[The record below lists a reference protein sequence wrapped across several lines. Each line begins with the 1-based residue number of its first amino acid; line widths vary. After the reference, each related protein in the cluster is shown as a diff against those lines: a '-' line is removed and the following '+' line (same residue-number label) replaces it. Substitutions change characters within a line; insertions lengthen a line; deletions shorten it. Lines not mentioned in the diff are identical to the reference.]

1 MNIVGRSFFLPL
13 WRIAMKQEYIL
24 ELRDIA
30 KVYDNGVVANKGI
43 SIGFHEG
50 EIHAIVGENGAGKST
65 LMKIIFGLEKPTNG
79 QLLYKGK
86 EVSFG
91 SPLDSI
97 GIGIGMV
104 HQHFMLVPSFT
115 VLQNIVLGDEPTKFS
130 FIDSRKSKKKAEE
143 LAKRYNFQLSME
155 EKVENLSVGMK
166 QKVEILKL
174 LYKGAKVLILDE
186 PTAVLT
192 PQETEQLFVELKKFK
207 ESGHTIIFISHKLNE
222 VKEISDRISVIRK
235 GQLISTHDTKDV
247 RLEEISV
254 LMIGRRVEYAYD
266 HIKKEVSEHK
276 TVLKVENVT
285 LQNDSIKTLDNINLI
300 AKSGEILGVVGV
312 EGNGQSELV
321 EVLFGY
327 KKPTSGNIEVNG
339 ISIRNK
345 KVKEIRDIA
354 KVAYIPEDRMRQG
367 IASTASIKENIIS
380 SFYDAKELNHK
391 FWMNYKALDELSE
404 TLIEEFNVV
413 CQSKE
418 TEIGSLSGGNI
429 QKVVVARE
437 CYADPEFLIA
447 EQPTRGV
454 DVGSASFIHEK
465 LIELRNNDKAILL
478 LSADLGEALAV
489 SDKLIVLY
497 EGQIV
502 GFFQDLSEL
511 TETELGLYM
520 LGIKKQKK
528 EEIER
533 LMYEEA

>member
-1 MNIVGRSFFLPL
+1 MN
-13 WRIAMKQEYIL
+13 QNNIL
-24 ELRDIA
+24 ELRNIA
-30 KVYDNGVVANKGI
+30 KVYDNGVVANKNI
-43 SIGFHEG
+43 SIAFRAG

-79 QLLYKGK
+79 QILYDGK
-86 EVSFG
+86 EVEFQ

-104 HQHFMLVPSFT
+104 HQHFMLIPSFT

-130 FIDSRKSKKKAEE
+130 FINHKQSRKKAEE
-143 LAKRYNFQLSME
+143 LAKQYNFQLSMD
-155 EKVENLSVGMK
+155 EKVADLGVGMK

-192 PQETEQLFVELKKFK
+192 PQETEQLFAELKKFK
-207 ESGHTIIFISHKLNE
+207 ENGHTIIFISHKLNE

-235 GQLISTHDTKDV
+235 GELISTHETKDV
-247 RLEEISV
+247 ELEEISE
-254 LMIGRRVEYAYD
+254 LMIGRKVEYAYE
-266 HIKKEVSEHK
+266 HLKKEVKEK
-276 TVLKVENVT
+276 QITLKMKHVT
-285 LQNDSIKTLDNINLI
+285 LANGNVNALEDLNLI
-300 AKSGEILGVVGV
+300 ARSGEILGVVGV
-312 EGNGQSELV
+312 EGNGQTELV

-327 KKPTSGNIEVNG
+327 KKPTKGK
-339 ISIRNK
+339 ISVLGKSLIGK
-345 KVKEIRDIA
+345 KVKEIRDVA

-367 IASTASIKENIIS
+367 IAATASIKENMIS
-380 SFYDAKELNHK
+380 SFYDAKEFNHK
-391 FWMNYKALDELSE
+391 LAMNHKKIDKLSDSLIDEFRVL
-404 TLIEEFNVV
+404 
-413 CQSKE
+413 CQSRE

-437 CYADPEFLIA
+437 YYSNPDFLIA

-465 LIELRNNDKAILL
+465 LIEMRNKNKAILL

-489 SDKLIVLY
+489 SDKLIVMY

-502 GFFQDLSEL
+502 AYFNELSKV
-511 TETELGLYM
+511 TEQELGLYM

-533 LMYEEA
+533 FMYEEA

>member
-1 MNIVGRSFFLPL
+1 MSH
-13 WRIAMKQEYIL
+13 EYIL
-24 ELRDIA
+24 ELKDIA
-30 KVYDNGVVANKGI
+30 KVYDNGVVANKNI
-43 SIGFHEG
+43 SIGFRKG

-65 LMKIIFGLEKPTNG
+65 LMKIIFGLQKPTSG
-79 QLLYKGK
+79 QILFNGK
-86 EVSFG
+86 ETSFQ

-115 VLQNIVLGDEPTKFS
+115 VLQNIVLGDEPTRFR
-130 FIDSRKSKKKAEE
+130 FIDSRKSKKKAED
-143 LAKRYNFQLSME
+143 LAKQYNFQLSMD
-155 EKVENLSVGMK
+155 EKIENLSVGMK

-235 GQLISTHDTKDV
+235 GELISTHNTKDV
-247 RLEEISV
+247 SLESISE
-254 LMIGRRVEYAYD
+254 LMIGRRVEYEYS
-266 HIKKEVSEHK
+266 HIKKEVEK
-276 TVLKVENVT
+276 KQIVLKMDKVT
-285 LQNDSIKTLDNINLI
+285 LENGKINVLDNINLI

-321 EVLFGY
+321 EVMFGY
-327 KKPTSGNIEVNG
+327 KQPTTGTIDVKGVSLLG
-339 ISIRNK
+339 K
-345 KVKEIRDIA
+345 KVKEIRDQA

-367 IASTASIKENIIS
+367 IAGSAAIKENVIS
-380 SFYDAKELNHK
+380 SFYDAKKFNHK
-391 FWMNYKALDELSE
+391 FWMNHKAIDELSDA
-404 TLIEEFNVV
+404 LIKEYSVV
-413 CQSKE
+413 CQSKD
-418 TEIGSLSGGNI
+418 TEIESLSGGNI

-437 CYADPEFLIA
+437 CYANPELLIA

-465 LIELRNNDKAILL
+465 LIELRNNNKAVVL

-489 SDKLIVLY
+489 SDKLIVMY
-497 EGQIV
+497 EGEIV
-502 GFFQDLSEL
+502 GFFNQLSEL

-520 LGIKKQKK
+520 LGIKRQKS
-528 EEIER
+528 EDIER
-533 LMYEEA
+533 VMYEEA

>member
-1 MNIVGRSFFLPL
+1 MSQKN
-13 WRIAMKQEYIL
+13 IL
-24 ELRDIA
+24 ELRNIA
-30 KVYDNGVVANKGI
+30 KVYDNGVVANKNI
-43 SIGFHEG
+43 SVEFRSG

-79 QLLYKGK
+79 QILYDGK
-86 EVSFG
+86 EVEFS

-115 VLQNIVLGDEPTKFS
+115 VLQNIVLGDEPTKFG
-130 FIDSRKSKKKAEE
+130 FINHRQSRKKAEE
-143 LAKRYNFQLSME
+143 LAKQYNFELSMD
-155 EKVENLSVGMK
+155 EKVENLGVGMK

-192 PQETEQLFVELKKFK
+192 PQETEQLFAELKKFK
-207 ESGHTIIFISHKLNE
+207 ENGHTIIFISHKLNE

-235 GQLISTHDTKDV
+235 GELISTHDTKNV
-247 RLEEISV
+247 SLEEISE
-254 LMIGRRVEYAYD
+254 LMIGRRVEYAYEHLKEKVKD
-266 HIKKEVSEHK
+266 KK
-276 TVLKVENVT
+276 VT
-285 LQNDSIKTLDNINLI
+285 LSMKDVNLQNGSIDTLKDLNLI
-300 AKSGEILGVVGV
+300 ARSGEILGVVGV
-312 EGNGQSELV
+312 EGNGQTELV

-327 KKPTSGNIEVNG
+327 RKPTSGQITVFDKP
-339 ISIRNK
+339 IDKKSIK
-345 KVKEIRDIA
+345 QIRDEI
-354 KVAYIPEDRMRQG
+354 KVAYVPEDRMRQG
-367 IASTASIKENIIS
+367 IATTATIGENMIS

-391 FWMNYKALDELSE
+391 WSMNHKRINELSDS
-404 TLIEEFNVV
+404 LIDEFKVL
-413 CQSKE
+413 CQSRD

-437 CYADPEFLIA
+437 YYSNPDFLIA

-465 LIELRNNDKAILL
+465 LIELRNRNKAILL
-478 LSADLGEALAV
+478 FSADLGEALAV
-489 SDKLIVLY
+489 SDKLIVMY

-502 GFFQDLSEL
+502 AYLNDLSEV
-511 TETELGLYM
+511 TEQELGLYM
-520 LGIKKQKK
+520 LGIKRQKK

-533 LMYEEA
+533 FMYEEA

>member
-1 MNIVGRSFFLPL
+1 MSH
-13 WRIAMKQEYIL
+13 EYIL
-24 ELRDIA
+24 ELKDIA
-30 KVYDNGVVANKGI
+30 KVYDNGVVANKNI
-43 SIGFHEG
+43 SVGFRKG

-65 LMKIIFGLEKPTNG
+65 LMKIIFGLQKPTSG
-79 QLLYKGK
+79 QILFNGK
-86 EVSFG
+86 EISFQ

-115 VLQNIVLGDEPTKFS
+115 VLQNIVLGDEPTRFS
-130 FIDSRKSKKKAEE
+130 FIDSRKSKKKAED
-143 LAKRYNFQLSME
+143 LAKQYNFQLSMD
-155 EKVENLSVGMK
+155 EKIENLSVGMK

-235 GQLISTHDTKDV
+235 GELISTHNTEDV
-247 RLEEISV
+247 SLESISE
-254 LMIGRRVEYAYD
+254 LMIGRRVEYEYS
-266 HIKKEVSEHK
+266 HIKKEVANK
-276 TVLKVENVT
+276 KITLKMDQVT
-285 LQNDSIKTLDNINLI
+285 LQDGKINVLDNINLI

-327 KKPTSGNIEVNG
+327 KQPTDGTIAVNG
-339 ISIRNK
+339 ISLLGK
-345 KVKEIRDIA
+345 KVKDIRDNA

-367 IASTASIKENIIS
+367 IAGSASIKENMIS
-380 SFYDAKELNHK
+380 SFFDAKEFNHK
-391 FWMNYKALDELSE
+391 FWMNHKAIDELSDS
-404 TLIEEFNVV
+404 LIKEYSVV

-418 TEIGSLSGGNI
+418 TEIESLSGGNI

-437 CYADPEFLIA
+437 CYANPELLIA

-465 LIELRNNDKAILL
+465 LIELRNSNKAIVL

-489 SDKLIVLY
+489 SDKLIVMY

-502 GFFQDLSEL
+502 GFFNDLSEL

-528 EEIER
+528 EDIER
-533 LMYEEA
+533 VMYEKA

>member
-1 MNIVGRSFFLPL
+1 MSH
-13 WRIAMKQEYIL
+13 EYIL
-24 ELRDIA
+24 ELKDIA
-30 KVYDNGVVANKGI
+30 KVYDNGVVANKNI
-43 SIGFHEG
+43 SVGFRKG

-65 LMKIIFGLEKPTNG
+65 LMKIIFGLQKPTSG
-79 QLLYKGK
+79 QILFNGK
-86 EVSFG
+86 EISFQ

-115 VLQNIVLGDEPTKFS
+115 VLQNIVLGDEPTRFS
-130 FIDSRKSKKKAEE
+130 FIDSRKSKKKAED
-143 LAKRYNFQLSME
+143 LAKQYNFQLSMD
-155 EKVENLSVGMK
+155 EKIENLSVGMK

-235 GQLISTHDTKDV
+235 GELISTHNTEDV
-247 RLEEISV
+247 SLESISE
-254 LMIGRRVEYAYD
+254 LMIGRRVEYEYS
-266 HIKKEVSEHK
+266 HIKKEVANK
-276 TVLKVENVT
+276 KITLKMDQVT
-285 LQNDSIKTLDNINLI
+285 LQDGKINVLDNINLI

-327 KKPTSGNIEVNG
+327 KQPTSGTIAVNG
-339 ISIRNK
+339 ISLLGK
-345 KVKEIRDIA
+345 KVKDIRDNA

-367 IASTASIKENIIS
+367 IAGSASIKENMIS
-380 SFYDAKELNHK
+380 SFYDAKEFNHK
-391 FWMNYKALDELSE
+391 FWMNHKAIDELSDS
-404 TLIEEFNVV
+404 LIKEYSVV

-418 TEIGSLSGGNI
+418 TEIESLSGGNI

-437 CYADPEFLIA
+437 CYANPELLIA

-465 LIELRNNDKAILL
+465 LIELRNSNKAIVL

-489 SDKLIVLY
+489 SDKLIVMY

-502 GFFQDLSEL
+502 GFFNDLSEL

-528 EEIER
+528 EDIER
-533 LMYEEA
+533 VMYEKA

>member
-1 MNIVGRSFFLPL
+1 MNHD
-13 WRIAMKQEYIL
+13 YIL
-24 ELRDIA
+24 ELKDIA
-30 KVYDNGVVANKGI
+30 KVYDNGVVANKKI
-43 SIGFHEG
+43 SVGFRKG

-65 LMKIIFGLEKPTNG
+65 LMKIIFGLEKPTSG
-79 QLLYKGK
+79 QILYDGK
-86 EVSFG
+86 ETTFA

-97 GIGIGMV
+97 AIGIGMV

-115 VLQNIVLGDEPTKFS
+115 VLQNIVLGDEPTRFG
-130 FIDSRKSKKKAEE
+130 FIDSRKSKKKAQE
-143 LAKRYNFQLSME
+143 LAKQYNFQLSMD

-235 GQLISTHDTKDV
+235 GELISTHNTNEV
-247 RLEEISV
+247 SLESISE
-254 LMIGRRVEYAYD
+254 LMIGRRIEYEYS
-266 HIKKEVSEHK
+266 HIKKEVK
-276 TVLKVENVT
+276 NKKVTLKMENVT
-285 LQNDSIKTLDNINLI
+285 LENGNIRLLDNINLI

-327 KKPTSGNIEVNG
+327 KKPTAGSIDVNG
-339 ISIRNK
+339 ISLLNK
-345 KVKEIRDIA
+345 KIKDIRDQA

-367 IASTASIKENIIS
+367 IADTASIAENMIS
-380 SFYDAKELNHK
+380 SFYDAKEFNHK
-391 FWMNYKALDELSE
+391 LFINQKAIDELSE
-404 TLIEEFNVV
+404 SMIEKYSVV
-413 CQSKE
+413 CQSKD

-437 CYADPEFLIA
+437 CYANPELLIA

-454 DVGSASFIHEK
+454 DVGSASFIHER
-465 LIELRNNDKAILL
+465 LIDLRNDNKALLL

-489 SDKLIVLY
+489 SDKIIVMY

-502 GFFQDLSEL
+502 AFFNDLSGV
-511 TETELGLYM
+511 TESELGLYM
-520 LGIKKQKK
+520 LGIKKQEKK
-528 EEIER
+528 EIER
-533 LMYEEA
+533 VMYEEA

>member
-1 MNIVGRSFFLPL
+1 MSH
-13 WRIAMKQEYIL
+13 EYIL
-24 ELRDIA
+24 ELKDIA
-30 KVYDNGVVANKGI
+30 KVYDNGVIANKNI
-43 SIGFHEG
+43 SVGFRKG

-65 LMKIIFGLEKPTNG
+65 LMKIIFGLQKPTSG
-79 QLLYKGK
+79 QILYHGK
-86 EVSFG
+86 EISFG

-97 GIGIGMV
+97 EVGIGMV

-115 VLQNIVLGDEPTKFS
+115 VLQNIVLGDEPTRFS
-130 FIDSRKSKKKAEE
+130 FIDARKSKKRAED
-143 LAKRYNFQLSME
+143 LAKQYNFQLSMD

-207 ESGHTIIFISHKLNE
+207 ENGHTIIFISHKLNE

-235 GQLISTHDTKDV
+235 GELISTHNTEDV
-247 RLEEISV
+247 SLERISE
-254 LMIGRRVEYAYD
+254 LMIGRRVEYEYS
-266 HIKKEVSEHK
+266 HIKKEVENK
-276 TVLKVENVT
+276 KVTLRMDQVT
-285 LQNDSIKTLDNINLI
+285 LQSGKINVLNHINLI

-327 KKPTSGNIEVNG
+327 RQPTSGTIDVHG
-339 ISIRNK
+339 VSLLGK
-345 KVKEIRDIA
+345 KIKEIRDEA

-367 IASTASIKENIIS
+367 IAGSASIKENVIS
-380 SFYDAKELNHK
+380 SFFDAKEFNHK
-391 FWMNYKALDELSE
+391 FFMNGKAIDEVS
-404 TLIEEFNVV
+404 TALIEEYNVV

-418 TEIGSLSGGNI
+418 TEIESLSGGNI

-437 CYADPEFLIA
+437 CYANPELLIA

-465 LIELRNNDKAILL
+465 LIDLRNSNKAIIL

-489 SDKLIVLY
+489 SDKLIV
-497 EGQIV
+497 
-502 GFFQDLSEL
+502 
-511 TETELGLYM
+511 
-520 LGIKKQKK
+520 
-528 EEIER
+528 
-533 LMYEEA
+533 MYEEA

>member
-1 MNIVGRSFFLPL
+1 MSH
-13 WRIAMKQEYIL
+13 EYIL
-24 ELRDIA
+24 ELKDIA
-30 KVYDNGVVANKGI
+30 KVYDNGVVANKNI
-43 SIGFHEG
+43 SVGFRKG

-65 LMKIIFGLEKPTNG
+65 LMKIIFGLQKPTSG
-79 QLLYKGK
+79 QILFNGK
-86 EVSFG
+86 EISFQ

-115 VLQNIVLGDEPTKFS
+115 VLQNIVLGDEPTRFS
-130 FIDSRKSKKKAEE
+130 FIDSRKSKKKAED
-143 LAKRYNFQLSME
+143 LAKQYNFQLSMD
-155 EKVENLSVGMK
+155 EKIENLSVGMK

-235 GQLISTHDTKDV
+235 GELISTHNTEDV
-247 RLEEISV
+247 SLESISE
-254 LMIGRRVEYAYD
+254 LMIGRRVEYEYS
-266 HIKKEVSEHK
+266 HIKKEVANK
-276 TVLKVENVT
+276 KITLKMDQVT
-285 LQNDSIKTLDNINLI
+285 LQDGKINVLDNINLI

-327 KKPTSGNIEVNG
+327 KQPTSGTIAVNG
-339 ISIRNK
+339 ISLLGK
-345 KVKEIRDIA
+345 KVKDIRDNA

-367 IASTASIKENIIS
+367 IAGSASIKENMIS
-380 SFYDAKELNHK
+380 SFFDAKEFNHK
-391 FWMNYKALDELSE
+391 FWMNHKAIDELSDS
-404 TLIEEFNVV
+404 LIKEYSVV

-418 TEIGSLSGGNI
+418 TEIESLSGGNI

-437 CYADPEFLIA
+437 CYANPELLIA

-465 LIELRNNDKAILL
+465 LIELRNSNKAIVL

-489 SDKLIVLY
+489 SDKLIVMY

-502 GFFQDLSEL
+502 GFFNDLSEL

-528 EEIER
+528 EDIER
-533 LMYEEA
+533 VMYEKA

>member
-1 MNIVGRSFFLPL
+1 MS
-13 WRIAMKQEYIL
+13 QENIL
-24 ELRDIA
+24 ELRNIA
-30 KVYDNGVVANKGI
+30 KVYDNGVVANKNI
-43 SIGFHEG
+43 SVTFQKG

-79 QLLYKGK
+79 QILFEGK
-86 EVSFG
+86 EVEFQ

-115 VLQNIVLGDEPTKFS
+115 VLQNIVLGDEPTRFG
-130 FIDSRKSKKKAEE
+130 FVNHRQSRKKAEE
-143 LAKRYNFQLSME
+143 LARQYNFQLSMD
-155 EKVENLSVGMK
+155 EKVETLGVGMK

-207 ESGHTIIFISHKLNE
+207 ENGHTILFISHKLNE

-235 GQLISTHDTKDV
+235 GELISTHETKDV
-247 RLEEISV
+247 SLEEISE
-254 LMIGRRVEYAYD
+254 LMIGRRVEYAYEHLKEEVKD
-266 HIKKEVSEHK
+266 KKVTLRMEDVTLTNGK
-276 TVLKVENVT
+276 IDVLKD
-285 LQNDSIKTLDNINLI
+285 LNLI
-300 AKSGEILGVVGV
+300 ARSGEILGVVGV
-312 EGNGQSELV
+312 EGNGQTELV

-327 KKPTSGNIEVNG
+327 KKP
-339 ISIRNK
+339 NK
-345 KVKEIRDIA
+345 GKITVFDQSLIGKKIKEIRDVA

-367 IASTASIKENIIS
+367 IAATASIKENIIS
-380 SFYDAKELNHK
+380 SFYDSKELNHK
-391 FWMNYKALDELSE
+391 FYMNHKRMEELSDS
-404 TLIEEFNVV
+404 LIDDFHVL
-413 CQSKE
+413 CQNRE

-437 CYADPEFLIA
+437 YYANPDFLIA

-465 LIELRNNDKAILL
+465 LIEMRNHQKAILL
-478 LSADLGEALAV
+478 FSADLGEALAV
-489 SDKLIVLY
+489 SDKLIVMY
-497 EGQIV
+497 EGRIV
-502 GFFQDLSEL
+502 AYFKELSNV
-511 TETELGLYM
+511 TEQELGLYM
-520 LGIKKQKK
+520 LGIKQQKK

-533 LMYEEA
+533 FMYEEA